1 MYATQRFSGSI
12 VSSKDCII
20 MGDSWVLTWWIAIN
34 VQKNVS
40 CKISQTCAPVF
51 FFALFSWGMTY
62 LDTRHYCHFQNCWH
76 CRTMWTFWAIY
87 SHNFKLIVS
96 PSNQVRFTW
105 FFNGNLSISLPTG
118 HGNNN
123 WEFWLLIGCFGL
135 GTCARTLMNY
145 NIQMGSS
152 FIFR

>member
-1 MYATQRFSGSI
+1 MDVIIKKGIAGSCRTWQYILSFVIKIVIIVLSSTMINISITKLRITALETANRFSFRANLI
-12 VSSKDCII
+12 TMLK
-20 MGDSWVLTWWIAIN
+20 
-34 VQKNVS
+34 
-40 CKISQTCAPVF
+40 
-51 FFALFSWGMTY
+51 Y
-62 LDTRHYCHFQNCWH
+62 YCHFQNCWH
-76 CRTMWTFWAIY
+76 CRTMRTFWAIY